1 MIRQAVKMAVK
12 SIYLQKMRSFLTML
26 GVIIGVVALVVLVSV
41 VNGATGSI
49 TDSINSIGTN
59 MLNVIIKDDYDKPV
73 KLSDLSLFTE
83 EKSIEAVAPVLQ
95 TSLTASSDYA
105 TKTISI
111 TGTTSAYDDIRGITL
126 SSGRFLMNAD
136 VENHSDVIVINSD
149 LANDI
154 LGRNNVVGEK
164 IKINGK
170 QFLIIGT
177 FSENSSLNNNTTN
190 YLAYIPYTSYI
201 RLTEGYGMDISSF
214 CVSASDE
221 NTDAAENALSKILL
235 NRFNQDE
242 DAFTIVNQS
251 AVAQAMSSVTDTL
264 SLVLGGVAG
273 ISLLVGGIGI
283 MNIMLVSVTER
294 TKEIGIRKAIGAG
307 RGNILMQFL
316 VESLVLSLTGCV
328 IGIFLSWC
336 ILMIINMI
344 GNVSYELSS
353 GIVLVSI
360 LFSMGIGVIFGLYPA
375 NRAAK
380 MKPIDALRQNE

>member
-126 SSGRFLMNAD
+126 SSGRFP
-136 VENHSDVIVINSD
+136 
-149 LANDI
+149 
-154 LGRNNVVGEK
+154 
-164 IKINGK
+164 
-170 QFLIIGT
+170 
-177 FSENSSLNNNTTN
+177 TN